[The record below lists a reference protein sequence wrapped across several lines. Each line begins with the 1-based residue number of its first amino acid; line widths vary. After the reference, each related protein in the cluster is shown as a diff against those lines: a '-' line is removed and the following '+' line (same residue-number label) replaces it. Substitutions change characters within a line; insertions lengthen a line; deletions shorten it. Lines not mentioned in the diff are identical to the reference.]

1 MPRRIHIC
9 LSLALLLS
17 FVAGCAVNPVT
28 GRRELVLMSPEREAQ
43 LGAQT
48 AAQVAE
54 EMGLVESPALSAYV
68 DEIGQ
73 RLARHS
79 PRRDVVYRFAV
90 VDMKEPNAFALP
102 GGYIYVSRGLLAIA
116 NSEAELANVI
126 GHEIGHVAARHSAQR
141 ETRALGVGVLAA
153 LGTVA
158 AAAAGGESAAQG
170 AAQIGQVAGAGL
182 IASYGRGQ
190 ERQADEVG
198 QKLAA
203 QAGWDPAAM
212 ASFLRTLGRE
222 AELRSGESHRPSFL
236 DSHPMTGERVQ
247 NTAARADSL
256 PVTPVAPIAG
266 KRSAFYARLANLL
279 IGPDPAGGLF
289 REERFLHPDLGFAL
303 DFPRGWKTQ
312 NAKTA
317 VAAQAPRG
325 DAILVLQTQG
335 ESGDP
340 REAAQTFA
348 RANQLQ
354 LGDGRSER
362 IGGFPAHRA
371 RAEVRGEQGPAVLE
385 LTWIAH
391 PRATF
396 RLSGLSAS
404 DRFGDY
410 AGEFRDAARSF
421 RPLSDREREGI
432 TELRLRVARAR
443 EGEGLVALSRRTKN
457 AWSPEETAI
466 ANDLPLERRLR
477 EGEPVKIAVEVP
489 YRR

>member
-1 MPRRIHIC
+1 MPGRIQFY
-9 LSLALLLS
+9 LALLLCLL
-17 FVAGCAVNPVT
+17 AGCAVNPVT
-28 GRRELVLMSPEREAQ
+28 GRRELLLMSPEREAQ
-43 LGAQT
+43 LGKQA

-54 EMGLVESPALSAYV
+54 EIGLVESPSLTAYV
-68 DEIGQ
+68 GEIGA
-73 RLARHS
+73 RLARQS

-90 VDMKEPNAFALP
+90 ADMMEPNAFALP

-141 ETRALGVGVLAA
+141 ETRALGVGVLTA

-158 AAAAGGESAAQG
+158 AASIGGESAAQG
-170 AAQIGQVAGAGL
+170 VAEIGQVAGAGL
-182 IASYGRGQ
+182 IASYGRDQ

-212 ASFLRTLGRE
+212 ASFLWTLGRE
-222 AELRSGESHRPSFL
+222 ADLRSGEPQRPSFL
-236 DSHPMTGERVQ
+236 DSHPMTNERVQ

-256 PVTPVAPIAG
+256 PVAPAAPIAG
-266 KRSAFYARLANLL
+266 ERSAFYARLENLL
-279 IGPDPAGGLF
+279 VGPDPADGLF

-303 DFPRGWKTQ
+303 DFPRDWKTK
-312 NAKTA
+312 NAKNA
-317 VAAQAPRG
+317 IVAQAPQG
-325 DAILVLQTQG
+325 DAILLLQTQG

-340 REAAQTFA
+340 SEAAQRFA
-348 RANQLQ
+348 RANQLE
-354 LGDGRSER
+354 LRNGSSER
-362 IGGFPAHRA
+362 IGGLPAHRA
-371 RAEVRGEQGPAVLE
+371 LAEVQGSGGPRVLE

-396 RLSGLSAS
+396 RLLGLSTS
-404 DRFGDY
+404 QRFAEY
-410 AGEFRDAARSF
+410 AGAFRAAARSF
-421 RPLSDREREGI
+421 RRLDEEERRGI

-443 EGEGLVALSRRTKN
+443 EGESPAALSRRTGN
-457 AWSPEETAI
+457 AWSPEETSV
-466 ANDLPLERRLR
+466 ANGLPLDRRLHG
-477 EGEPVKIAVEVP
+477 GEVVKIAVEVP